1 MASAEGD
8 VSNDEGSASS
18 EFVVRNH
25 NEDEGLIS
33 DFSEEHEEEAEKLSL
48 PVVAGVELT
57 GVIREES
64 FLELDDSVVV
74 GGESLVLVTLI
85 SVSGSLSFGRAL
97 QVSVGNFSNSMGLG
111 LVSERKASSE
121 DCDLDQ
127 SDDAKHNI

>member
-1 MASAEGD
+1 VASAEGD
-8 VSNDEGSASS
+8 VSNDEGGASS
-18 EFVVRNH
+18 KFVVRNH

-48 PVVAGVELT
+48 PVVTGVEFT
-57 GVIREES
+57 GVVREES
-64 FLELDDSVVV
+64 FLELNNSVVV
-74 GGESLVLVTLI
+74 GGESLVLTLI

-111 LVSERKASSE
+111 LVSEREASSE